1 MKTYKTFIEGTLKRK
16 NNKNTKVKE
25 HELNPEF
32 HEFTSSDN
40 ETLNSMD
47 NSPS

>member
-1 MKTYKTFIEGTLKRK
+1 MKSYKTFIENISKRK
-16 NNKNTKVKE
+16 KGKDNKVKE
-25 HELNPEF
+25 HEINPEF
-32 HEFTSSDN
+32 HEFTPSDN